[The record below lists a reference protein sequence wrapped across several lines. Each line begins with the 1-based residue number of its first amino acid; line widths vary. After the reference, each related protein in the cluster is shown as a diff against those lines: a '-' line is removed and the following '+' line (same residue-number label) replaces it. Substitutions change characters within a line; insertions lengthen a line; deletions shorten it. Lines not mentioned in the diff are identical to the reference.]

1 MFIIMIIIL
10 IIIMIVISII
20 MIVISIIMIISIM
33 ERTRVTK
40 CDPQHTTTHQTPEKG
55 YNVIS

>member
-10 IIIMIVISII
+10 IIIMIVIW
-20 MIVISIIMIISIM
+20 IIMIISLL
-33 ERTRVTK
+33 ERTRVKK

-55 YNVIS
+55 YKVIS